1 MTERISDGLLKST
14 TALIETFWWKYNRIP
29 TDDELLREYAASTD
43 VEAVLAN
50 KDIVR
55 YLITN
60 GVPVDGTIIITPKQ
74 VRWIDTLCASNDSRT
89 FAMKLKEANVTMSQH
104 NTWMKNPI
112 FQSALN
118 SRLERILPDE
128 RVRVHSALAREASAG
143 NVPAV
148 KLYLQLTGELTEGQ
162 TSEKAETA
170 KLMQGILEILETHV
184 DRGTLLALAD
194 DFDHLLVHGLPPRR
208 SKTMTGVAAVVP
220 SKVPLGL
227 EVNVVDVEL

>member
-1 MTERISDGLLKST
+1 MISDGLLKTT
-14 TALIETFWWKYNRIP
+14 TALIETFWWKYSRIP
-29 TDDELLREYAASTD
+29 TDDELMREYAASTD
-43 VEAVLAN
+43 VDATLSN

-60 GVPVDGTIIITPKQ
+60 GVPVDGSIAITPKQ
-74 VRWIDTLCASNDSRT
+74 VRWIDTLCQANDSRP
-89 FAMKLKEANVTMSQH
+89 FAMKMKEFGITPSQH

-112 FQSALN
+112 FQSALQ
-118 SRLERILPDE
+118 SRMERILPDE

-162 TSEKAETA
+162 ASEKAETA

-184 DRGTLLALAD
+184 DRATLLALAD

-208 SKTMTGVAAVVP
+208 SKTVVAVVP
-220 SKVPLGL
+220 SKIPLGL

>member
-1 MTERISDGLLKST
+1 M
-14 TALIETFWWKYNRIP
+14 IETFWWKYNRIP
-29 TDDELLREYAASTD
+29 TDDELMREYAASTD
-43 VEAVLAN
+43 VDAVLEN

-55 YLITN
+55 YLISN
-60 GVPVDGTIIITPKQ
+60 GVPVDGTVVITPKQ
-74 VRWIDTLCASNDSRT
+74 VRWIDTLCAANDSRT
-89 FAMKLKEANVTMSQH
+89 FAMKLKESNVTMAQH

-112 FQSALN
+112 FQSALQ

-162 TSEKAETA
+162 ASEKAETA

-184 DRGTLLALAD
+184 DRATLLALAD
-194 DFDHLLVHGLPPRR
+194 DFDHLLVHGLPPRHNTR
-208 SKTMTGVAAVVP
+208 TPVAAVVP
-220 SKVPLGL
+220 SKIPLGL
-227 EVNVVDVEL
+227 EVNVIDVDL